1 MSLGQFA
8 GLGPLAVWRLSPV
21 GRGIGFAMCTLS
33 TIVAIYYNVVM
44 AYCLHYMFSSF
55 ASVLPWE
62 ACDPAWA
69 LADRYIYETFFWF
82 FMLVL
87 NFLLLHCEKS

>member
-55 ASVLPWE
+55 TFELPWNS
-62 ACDPAWA
+62 CDHDWA
-69 LADRYIYETFFWF
+69 LKERY
-82 FMLVL
+82 VL
-87 NFLLLHCEKS
+87 KI